1 MQDIGISSAPSGAD
15 LIAIAKGG
23 RSATQDDGAGK
34 GFLDALTSSLGNGRK
49 FDANG
54 DGNAGA
60 AEAAAG
66 ADIDTNINTDI
77 STDGD
82 TAPAPVS
89 PAASV
94 LASAPPSVSVSAL
107 ADDLATIASAMGEI
121 VNAGAEMI
129 DPSVANLANPATQTE
144 GAKPPVGSKSPQGTG
159 AANLSKSLMDLQ
171 QAVPRNVA
179 TADMTAATKTIGGA
193 DAAQASAQTQ
203 IQPQSQPQIQPQP
216 QPSDQLDDI
225 ARQLTDVVVGDRPV
239 RSNGDGKTTPAK
251 TGKTAP
257 VTDDGKSLPTQSV
270 QTDSAASDVLSLLNV
285 QQAVAPAA
293 PQSAPP
299 VLTGAD
305 VKTQTAPDQSLPRLA
320 NVAPKDTSVD
330 AEDTVPALP
339 RTSDDTIETAQTFRL
354 VRADGRGG
362 SLDMSISKSSDD
374 TAQLDITASGSGNV
388 QTVTV
393 LDSRRYLGLAAN
405 SNTALV
411 TSVLGGDKDW
421 SRAMQPGSAL
431 ANAASW
437 TSTGKVVN
445 TLKIQLNPND
455 LGEVTATMRLSGD
468 QLSVDLKVR
477 TGEAYRQL
485 HADQSHMVD
494 ALRAQGYQVDSIT
507 VTMAATGDQSS
518 DGSRQS
524 SFQGQS
530 QQQSLMNQGQ
540 GGDAR
545 PKGQNY
551 SGQQANGNDGNRSSG
566 ERSTDDGTAGYAQRL
581 RSGDVYL

>member
-1 MQDIGISSAPSGAD
+1 MQDISISSAPPGAD

-23 RSATQDDGAGK
+23 RSAKQDDGLAK
-34 GFLDALTSSLGNGRK
+34 AFQDALTNSSGNGRK
-49 FDANG
+49 PDANAN
-54 DGNAGA
+54 GNAGA
-60 AEAAAG
+60 AAVPT
-66 ADIDTNINTDI
+66 DVDVDTAVNV
-77 STDGD
+77 DGD
-82 TAPAPVS
+82 TTQAPVG
-89 PAASV
+89 
-94 LASAPPSVSVSAL
+94 
-107 ADDLATIASAMGEI
+107 DLATIVSPMSDI
-121 VNAGAEMI
+121 VNSGAEVI
-129 DPSVANLANPATQTE
+129 DPSAANLASLATLTK
-144 GAKPPVGSKSPQGTG
+144 GTNPPVGSKSLQETG
-159 AANLSKSLMDLQ
+159 VANLSKTLMDIQ
-171 QAVPRNVA
+171 QSVPSSVV
-179 TADMTAATKTIGGA
+179 TADTNGATQTVGDADTAQIP
-193 DAAQASAQTQ
+193 AQTQ
-203 IQPQSQPQIQPQP
+203 MQVEIQSQPAG
-216 QPSDQLDDI
+216 QLDDI
-225 ARQLTDVVVGDRPV
+225 AQQLANVIVGNPPV
-239 RSNGDGKTTPAK
+239 RSDGDGKTAPAK
-251 TGKTAP
+251 AGKATSA
-257 VTDDGKSLPTQSV
+257 TDDGKSSTTQSA
-270 QTDSAASDVLSLLNV
+270 QADSAASDVLSLLNV
-285 QQAVAPAA
+285 QPAVAPVVQ
-293 PQSAPP
+293 QSAAA
-299 VLTGAD
+299 VLTGAE
-305 VKTQTAPDQSLPRLA
+305 VKTQAAPDQSLSKIA
-320 NVAPKDTSVD
+320 NVAQKDISAD
-330 AEDTVPALP
+330 AEDTMPALP
-339 RTSDDTIETAQTFRL
+339 TTGEDTTATAQTFRL

-362 SLDMSISKSSDD
+362 SLDMTISKGSDD
-374 TAQLDITASGSGNV
+374 AAQANVTASGSGDA

-411 TSVLGGDKDW
+411 TSALGGDRDW

-431 ANAASW
+431 TNAASW

-507 VTMAATGDQSS
+507 VTMAASGDQSS
-518 DGSRQS
+518 DSNRQS

-551 SGQQANGNDGNRSSG
+551 SGQQANGNDGNRNSG
-566 ERSTDDGTAGYAQRL
+566 ERGTEDTTAGYAQRL

>member
-1 MQDIGISSAPSGAD
+1 MQDISISSAPSGAD
-15 LIAIAKGG
+15 LVAIAKGG
-23 RSATQDDGAGK
+23 RSAKQDDGLGK
-34 GFLDALTSSLGNGRK
+34 GFQDALTSSLGNGRK
-49 FDANG
+49 SDANAN
-54 DGNAGA
+54 GNAGT
-60 AEAAAG
+60 AEAVAN
-66 ADIDTNINTDI
+66 ADVDTDVNA
-77 STDGD
+77 DGD
-82 TAPAPVS
+82 TLPLSIPAQ
-89 PAASV
+89 AG
-94 LASAPPSVSVSAL
+94 
-107 ADDLATIASAMGEI
+107 DLATIASAVGDI
-121 VNAGAEMI
+121 VNTGAETI
-129 DPSVANLANPATQTE
+129 NTGAETVDPSGTDLANLVTLTKGAN
-144 GAKPPVGSKSPQGTG
+144 PPVGSKSPQETG

-171 QAVPRNVA
+171 QAAPSNA
-179 TADMTAATKTIGGA
+179 TTVDTTEATKTIGDA
-193 DAAQASAQTQ
+193 DLAQTPAQTQ
-203 IQPQSQPQIQPQP
+203 IQSQPL
-216 QPSDQLDDI
+216 DQLDDI
-225 ARQLTDVVVGDRPV
+225 AQQLADVIVGGQSV
-239 RSNGDGKTTPAK
+239 RSDGDGKTPPAK
-251 TGKTAP
+251 TSKATSVA
-257 VTDDGKSLPTQSV
+257 DDGKSLPTQNV
-270 QTDSAASDVLSLLNV
+270 QADSAASDVLSLLNA
-285 QQAVAPAA
+285 QQTVVPVA
-293 PQSAPP
+293 PQSAAAA
-299 VLTGAD
+299 LTSAD
-305 VKTQTAPDQSLPRLA
+305 VKTQAAPDQSLPKLA
-320 NVAPKDTSVD
+320 NVAPNDISVD
-330 AEDTVPALP
+330 ADDTMSALP
-339 RTSDDTIETAQTFRL
+339 RTGDDTIATAQTFRL

-362 SLDMSISKSSDD
+362 SLDMSISKGSDD
-374 TAQLDITASGSGNV
+374 TAQADITTSGSGNA

-477 TGEAYRQL
+477 TSEAYRQL

-507 VTMAATGDQSS
+507 VTMAASGDQSS
-518 DGSRQS
+518 DSSSRQS
-524 SFQGQS
+524 GFQGQS

-566 ERSTDDGTAGYAQRL
+566 ERGTDDSAAGYAQRL